1 MRIVLEI
8 FLMNLSDK
16 LCSSGVYAVILFF
29 LSFLSSTSQAL
40 DDGSWAYTLDGNAA
54 TITGRVNSC
63 PADVNIPNEVDGY
76 SVTKIGASAFY
87 NSGVVTVKIPNT
99 VVSIGGAAFASNSI
113 ASIDLPNGLTD
124 IGSGAF
130 SSNVLTNIII
140 PNTVVS
146 IGGDAFSYNKLTS
159 VVLPSGLMELPDF
172 IFAHNALTSVAIPDS
187 VITIKRAAF
196 YSNAFTSII
205 IPKNV
210 TSIGQLAFTYNEAAY
225 YHFEGSRPE
234 IHEEAF
240 GTGLKLKRITYCD
253 TEGWPGDE
261 AWLFRARG
269 RDKTLIYPTE
279 DCDGYLPIPEHTF
292 NADIAF
298 VLKGYGGG
306 TAIPN
311 INSFNEEAQRVVA
324 AIGALSLD
332 THSYEIF
339 DGGIESRSMDD
350 YLLSAEPEP
359 DGLANAM
366 MKDVRLP
373 ANHEKYK
380 KIIYLW
386 STGVQYDNWAGGWAG
401 GCRGFGLVDSEG
413 QELENIHI
421 SQDYGDQCAFVD
433 LRTNTS
439 SSTKVMVHE
448 LTHLYG
454 HGGHDSDSIESS
466 FEYSMMHGSAYGP
479 IDTYPIWNRVYITKW
494 LTEENITEDRNQ
506 LTDYSGSSDK
516 AGKYLLRLSEKNDF
530 NCQDENR
537 NPTRC
542 HRYQELHKGTLIQN
556 RGTFIRDG
564 KSYFQFGVVF
574 EPVMDV
580 DDISTPSIE
589 SITVTNNVSTSEGIK
604 DQITLVFSENITLG
618 KGKITV
624 YESDYSKEQGFSIS
638 VNRLP
643 QNSDGWDGRGGTAL
657 ADISGK
663 NLIITSVMNGE
674 KNYSIKFGQGSIIDW
689 GGNSVSG
696 KYCAFASDTDDTTDS
711 DDDGIFDCADA
722 FPLDASEIADND
734 SDGVGDNADTDAD
747 GDGINDSEDV
757 FPLDASESLDTDGDG
772 IGNNRDPNDDNDSHD
787 DWRDIFPLDPSET
800 TDTDSD
806 GIGNNADSDDDDDG
820 VSDNLDAYPL
830 DSSEWSDTDGDGI
843 GDNTEIDDDCDCV
856 VDTEDAFPLDSTE
869 SLDSDADGV
878 GNNADADDDN
888 DDVLDGDDA
897 FPLDSNESLDT
908 DSDGTGNNADTD
920 DDGDSVLDGD
930 DAFPLDATES
940 VDTDSDGV
948 GNNADADDD
957 GDGLDD
963 VLEKSIGTNPF
974 KRDSDFDSLSDK
986 FEVDSKSRDP
996 LVADYSLATGWNHT
1010 CVTSDL
1016 GVSCWAEDS
1025 LGRLIPPNNM
1035 GSVSQLSLGQ
1045 SHSCALTKRDGKI
1058 YCWDDNGDQQ
1068 LTLGS
1073 GFSQISAGGYHT
1085 CALKNEEIVC
1095 FGNNSDGQRDSPTLS
1110 NVSKVAS
1117 GPSHA
1122 CALANNKISCWG
1134 KNHFGQ
1140 TDVPNLS
1147 NPVGLFSGGEGHVSC
1162 ASHDDGWN
1170 CWGDE
1175 SKVSLPPE
1183 SLSKSADLAIG
1194 RNHMCAVDNNKVECW
1209 GDNYRNMST
1218 PPDLSNP
1225 VQIELGTF
1233 HSCALSDSGVDC
1245 WGDSSRTS
1253 VPSSLRFGDFDGDS
1267 TPDDTDTD
1275 DDNDGVV
1282 DGDDAFPLDATESV
1296 DTDSD
1301 GIGNNA
1307 DTDDDGDGVSDI
1319 DDTFPLDATES
1330 SDFDGDGVG
1339 DNTDLVNTTLTFS
1352 DGVFDISVKV
1362 NDPNDNPVSFIDLRF
1377 GAPSSHTC
1385 FINATATEI
1394 QSEGVYQANIKW
1406 AIGNNYT
1413 TQKYGVI
1420 DDSPVVHFSD
1430 GTKLYDQNQ
1439 YYLDLTNLN
1448 SVAPQYKIESF
1459 QTAQTD
1465 IENEVEFEIII
1476 SGFGED
1482 GFLLKYPTSS
1492 SGLLD
1497 IQVHFANNS
1506 DYVGVGFK
1514 QNEVEK
1520 IANDRYVMRGKV
1532 VISDPEDFMNPKL
1545 KLVSMC
1551 DASMNGKAWEQDSDQ
1566 DSMIDVLDA
1575 FPQDSSEIYDTDSDG
1590 VGNNADTDDDND
1602 SVLDGDDAFPLDA
1615 TETLDTDGDGI
1626 GNNADTDDDNDGAV
1640 DSDDAF
1646 PLDSAESSDSD
1657 GDGLGDNADAFPN
1670 DSSETVD
1677 SDLDGIGDNADVFP
1691 NDPTESADTDLD
1703 GVGDNADAFP
1713 NDASETLDSDS
1724 DGTGDNAD
1732 AFPNNAL
1739 YKADS
1744 DLDGMPDAWET
1755 RYGLD
1760 PNDSSDAT
1768 SDQDNDGVTALD
1780 EFLAGTIPSGSIDLD
1795 GNEDYDALTDGL
1807 LLLRGMFGLD
1817 GSALVTGTIASDATY
1832 TESVD
1837 IESRIETLGDL
1848 ADIDG
1853 NGDIDA
1859 LTDGLLTLRYL
1870 FGLQGDT
1877 LINGVVAVDATR
1889 KTAEEIEAHLET
1901 LMPAL

>member
-1 MRIVLEI
+1 MNIKLKL
-8 FLMNLSDK
+8 FLYAILISA
-16 LCSSGVYAVILFF
+16 SSLGYAVTWTY
-29 LSFLSSTSQAL
+29 SVNA
-40 DDGSWAYTLDGNAA
+40 DGNSV
-54 TITGRVNSC
+54 TVTGCQDTCPSILVIPDEITGLSVTAVQGLAFRNNQLSEVTLSKNILSIGDFAFAENQLTSISL
-63 PADVNIPNEVDGY
+63 PNTTTTIGAYAFWDNDLTEITIPNKVTAIGNNAFKENNLTKVNLGY
-76 SVTKIGASAFY
+76 SLVTIGSFAFY
-87 NSGVVTVKIPNT
+87 KNVITSLIVPNKVTD
-99 VVSIGGAAFASNSI
+99 IGGGAFQNNEISS
-113 ASIDLPNGLTD
+113 LTFPSSVQT

-130 SSNVLTNIII
+130 AYNSVSELTIPASVTGIGETAFVFNNLTSLEFSGKHPTIGSNSFEANSGLTQITYCSDATGWSDVLISNGSSNITPSGTASACADTDRDTLSDNWEVENGRDPLVADYLIKSVGSSTCMKDDEGIKCWNKAASGAASVISENIGIFDGVSPTCYDIDSKLICGPHSAPLTGSSAETPIPESLGDVSDFGVGMWGMCANTLSELECWGWYGEYQFSTPPVQSAEALSVGKGHACAISNNQLYCWGYGLGYPQNKPPTLTNPAMIRSAK
-140 PNTVVS
+140 NRFNHS
-146 IGGDAFSYNKLTS
+146 CAFGD
-159 VVLPSGLMELPDF
+159 
-172 IFAHNALTSVAIPDS
+172 
-187 VITIKRAAF
+187 
-196 YSNAFTSII
+196 
-205 IPKNV
+205 
-210 TSIGQLAFTYNEAAY
+210 
-225 YHFEGSRPE
+225 EG
-234 IHEEAF
+234 F
-240 GTGLKLKRITYCD
+240 KCWGTGLEDGWYGTWTVPNLDQSEVVDYSLSIIGGCALKSDSSTICWGGRIDNLDYSN
-253 TEGWPGDE
+253 
-261 AWLFRARG
+261 L
-269 RDKTLIYPTE
+269 
-279 DCDGYLPIPEHTF
+279 
-292 NADIAF
+292 
-298 VLKGYGGG
+298 
-306 TAIPN
+306 AITSE
-311 INSFNEEAQRVVA
+311 NSVQ
-324 AIGALSLD
+324 ISLSDQLC
-332 THSYEIF
+332 
-339 DGGIESRSMDD
+339 
-350 YLLSAEPEP
+350 LLN
-359 DGLANAM
+359 D
-366 MKDVRLP
+366 
-373 ANHEKYK
+373 
-380 KIIYLW
+380 
-386 STGVQYDNWAGGWAG
+386 TGVICSNPVPQ
-401 GCRGFGLVDSEG
+401 GL
-413 QELENIHI
+413 
-421 SQDYGDQCAFVD
+421 
-433 LRTNTS
+433 
-439 SSTKVMVHE
+439 M
-448 LTHLYG
+448 
-454 HGGHDSDSIESS
+454 
-466 FEYSMMHGSAYGP
+466 
-479 IDTYPIWNRVYITKW
+479 IDP
-494 LTEENITEDRNQ
+494 
-506 LTDYSGSSDK
+506 
-516 AGKYLLRLSEKNDF
+516 
-530 NCQDENR
+530 
-537 NPTRC
+537 
-542 HRYQELHKGTLIQN
+542 
-556 RGTFIRDG
+556 
-564 KSYFQFGVVF
+564 
-574 EPVMDV
+574 
-580 DDISTPSIE
+580 
-589 SITVTNNVSTSEGIK
+589 
-604 DQITLVFSENITLG
+604 
-618 KGKITV
+618 
-624 YESDYSKEQGFSIS
+624 
-638 VNRLP
+638 
-643 QNSDGWDGRGGTAL
+643 
-657 ADISGK
+657 
-663 NLIITSVMNGE
+663 
-674 KNYSIKFGQGSIIDW
+674 
-689 GGNSVSG
+689 
-696 KYCAFASDTDDTTDS
+696 
-711 DDDGIFDCADA
+711 
-722 FPLDASEIADND
+722 
-734 SDGVGDNADTDAD
+734 D
-747 GDGINDSEDV
+747 GDGYSTQN
-757 FPLDASESLDTDGDG
+757 
-772 IGNNRDPNDDNDSHD
+772 GN
-787 DWRDIFPLDPSET
+787 
-800 TDTDSD
+800 
-806 GIGNNADSDDDDDG
+806 
-820 VSDNLDAYPL
+820 
-830 DSSEWSDTDGDGI
+830 
-843 GDNTEIDDDCDCV
+843 
-856 VDTEDAFPLDSTE
+856 DAFPLDSTE
-869 SLDSDADGV
+869 WLDTDSDGV

-1016 GVSCWAEDS
+1016 GVSCWAEES

-1134 KNHFGQ
+1134 KNHLGQ

>member
-1 MRIVLEI
+1 
-8 FLMNLSDK
+8 MNLSDK

-29 LSFLSSTSQAL
+29 ISFLSSTSQAL

-350 YLLSAEPEP
+350 YLLSAEPVP

-421 SQDYGDQCAFVD
+421 SQDYGDHCAFVD

-454 HGGHDSDSIESS
+454 HGGHDSDSIESW

-747 GDGINDSEDV
+747 GDGISDSEDV

-878 GNNADADDDN
+878 GNNAD
-888 DDVLDGDDA
+888 
-897 FPLDSNESLDT
+897 
-908 DSDGTGNNADTD
+908 
-920 DDGDSVLDGD
+920 
-930 DAFPLDATES
+930 
-940 VDTDSDGV
+940 
-948 GNNADADDD
+948 
-957 GDGLDD
+957 
-963 VLEKSIGTNPF
+963 
-974 KRDSDFDSLSDK
+974 
-986 FEVDSKSRDP
+986 
-996 LVADYSLATGWNHT
+996 
-1010 CVTSDL
+1010 
-1016 GVSCWAEDS
+1016 
-1025 LGRLIPPNNM
+1025 
-1035 GSVSQLSLGQ
+1035 
-1045 SHSCALTKRDGKI
+1045 
-1058 YCWDDNGDQQ
+1058 
-1068 LTLGS
+1068 
-1073 GFSQISAGGYHT
+1073 
-1085 CALKNEEIVC
+1085 
-1095 FGNNSDGQRDSPTLS
+1095 
-1110 NVSKVAS
+1110 
-1117 GPSHA
+1117 
-1122 CALANNKISCWG
+1122 
-1134 KNHFGQ
+1134 
-1140 TDVPNLS
+1140 
-1147 NPVGLFSGGEGHVSC
+1147 
-1162 ASHDDGWN
+1162 
-1170 CWGDE
+1170 
-1175 SKVSLPPE
+1175 
-1183 SLSKSADLAIG
+1183 
-1194 RNHMCAVDNNKVECW
+1194 
-1209 GDNYRNMST
+1209 
-1218 PPDLSNP
+1218 
-1225 VQIELGTF
+1225 
-1233 HSCALSDSGVDC
+1233 
-1245 WGDSSRTS
+1245 
-1253 VPSSLRFGDFDGDS
+1253 
-1267 TPDDTDTD
+1267 TD
-1275 DDNDGVV
+1275 DDNDGVLDV
-1282 DGDDAFPLDATESV
+1282 NDALALDPTESL
-1296 DTDSD
+1296 DTDLD
-1301 GIGNNA
+1301 GIGNN
-1307 DTDDDGDGVSDI
+1307 SD
-1319 DDTFPLDATES
+1319 S
-1330 SDFDGDGVG
+1330 
-1339 DNTDLVNTTLTFS
+1339 
-1352 DGVFDISVKV
+1352 
-1362 NDPNDNPVSFIDLRF
+1362 
-1377 GAPSSHTC
+1377 
-1385 FINATATEI
+1385 
-1394 QSEGVYQANIKW
+1394 
-1406 AIGNNYT
+1406 
-1413 TQKYGVI
+1413 
-1420 DDSPVVHFSD
+1420 
-1430 GTKLYDQNQ
+1430 
-1439 YYLDLTNLN
+1439 
-1448 SVAPQYKIESF
+1448 
-1459 QTAQTD
+1459 
-1465 IENEVEFEIII
+1465 
-1476 SGFGED
+1476 
-1482 GFLLKYPTSS
+1482 
-1492 SGLLD
+1492 
-1497 IQVHFANNS
+1497 
-1506 DYVGVGFK
+1506 
-1514 QNEVEK
+1514 
-1520 IANDRYVMRGKV
+1520 
-1532 VISDPEDFMNPKL
+1532 
-1545 KLVSMC
+1545 
-1551 DASMNGKAWEQDSDQ
+1551 
-1566 DSMIDVLDA
+1566 
-1575 FPQDSSEIYDTDSDG
+1575 
-1590 VGNNADTDDDND
+1590 DDDND
-1602 SVLDGDDAFPLDA
+1602 SVLDA
-1615 TETLDTDGDGI
+1615 
-1626 GNNADTDDDNDGAV
+1626 
-1640 DSDDAF
+1640 DDAF
-1646 PLDSAESSDSD
+1646 PLDSQASVDSD
-1657 GDGLGDNADAFPN
+1657 GDGLADNISPWLETTNLSISVDDGFVEGAIVLFQLTN
-1670 DSSETVD
+1670 DQRAVISIDNRGYECKLV
-1677 SDLDGIGDNADVFP
+1677 LDGVTISCSNVPNITTIGDHSVQLLAYDEWNGSSGTISIQEYGSLSQSNAGTLVDTDDD
-1691 NDPTESADTDLD
+1691 NDTDLR
-1703 GVGDNADAFP
+1703 
-1713 NDASETLDSDS
+1713 
-1724 DGTGDNAD
+1724 
-1732 AFPNNAL
+1732 
-1739 YKADS
+1739 
-1744 DLDGMPDAWET
+1744 W
-1755 RYGLD
+1755 
-1760 PNDSSDAT
+1760 
-1768 SDQDNDGVTALD
+1768 
-1780 EFLAGTIPSGSIDLD
+1780 
-1795 GNEDYDALTDGL
+1795 
-1807 LLLRGMFGLD
+1807 
-1817 GSALVTGTIASDATY
+1817 
-1832 TESVD
+1832 
-1837 IESRIETLGDL
+1837 
-1848 ADIDG
+1848 
-1853 NGDIDA
+1853 
-1859 LTDGLLTLRYL
+1859 
-1870 FGLQGDT
+1870 
-1877 LINGVVAVDATR
+1877 
-1889 KTAEEIEAHLET
+1889 
-1901 LMPAL
+1901 

>member
-1 MRIVLEI
+1 MKYSIKRFFMYLLFSKFVMI
-8 FLMNLSDK
+8 
-16 LCSSGVYAVILFF
+16 SSGGVYADIAPVNIHCPCEIERVNQTKAIVTFYIAFQKEVDESGELKIQIYGSDRITSFYANSLWDLGNRNLDSIQYSPSPVKVRVEVPLVSSQETEIF
-29 LSFLSSTSQAL
+29 ISLVLSNSAGSIDQVNFIEEPIYYKNLGGSYWQASSRLMFNSSVVFDYDELSYSVYIESITSTDLKSQS
-40 DDGSWAYTLDGNAA
+40 DN
-54 TITGRVNSC
+54 ITGE
-63 PADVNIPNEVDGY
+63 I
-76 SVTKIGASAFY
+76 I
-87 NSGVVTVKIPNT
+87 
-99 VVSIGGAAFASNSI
+99 VS
-113 ASIDLPNGLTD
+113 NG
-124 IGSGAF
+124 S
-130 SSNVLTNIII
+130 
-140 PNTVVS
+140 
-146 IGGDAFSYNKLTS
+146 
-159 VVLPSGLMELPDF
+159 
-172 IFAHNALTSVAIPDS
+172 
-187 VITIKRAAF
+187 
-196 YSNAFTSII
+196 
-205 IPKNV
+205 
-210 TSIGQLAFTYNEAAY
+210 TY
-225 YHFEGSRPE
+225 
-234 IHEEAF
+234 
-240 GTGLKLKRITYCD
+240 
-253 TEGWPGDE
+253 
-261 AWLFRARG
+261 
-269 RDKTLIYPTE
+269 
-279 DCDGYLPIPEHTF
+279 
-292 NADIAF
+292 
-298 VLKGYGGG
+298 
-306 TAIPN
+306 
-311 INSFNEEAQRVVA
+311 
-324 AIGALSLD
+324 
-332 THSYEIF
+332 YE
-339 DGGIESRSMDD
+339 
-350 YLLSAEPEP
+350 
-359 DGLANAM
+359 
-366 MKDVRLP
+366 K
-373 ANHEKYK
+373 
-380 KIIYLW
+380 
-386 STGVQYDNWAGGWAG
+386 
-401 GCRGFGLVDSEG
+401 
-413 QELENIHI
+413 
-421 SQDYGDQCAFVD
+421 
-433 LRTNTS
+433 
-439 SSTKVMVHE
+439 
-448 LTHLYG
+448 
-454 HGGHDSDSIESS
+454 SS
-466 FEYSMMHGSAYGP
+466 FEYSVNFNESGIGTLDYDGNLDYEINSQFENKPDHKFVYLWLYRDGNLILSYLLKILGEEDFPDINEKWININTINDSDGDRVSDFNERLVGTNPLVSSTGSGAV
-479 IDTYPIWNRVYITKW
+479 IEIAFTV
-494 LTEENITEDRNQ
+494 
-506 LTDYSGSSDK
+506 GSS
-516 AGKYLLRLSEKNDF
+516 AA
-530 NCQDENR
+530 
-537 NPTRC
+537 
-542 HRYQELHKGTLIQN
+542 
-556 RGTFIRDG
+556 
-564 KSYFQFGVVF
+564 
-574 EPVMDV
+574 
-580 DDISTPSIE
+580 
-589 SITVTNNVSTSEGIK
+589 
-604 DQITLVFSENITLG
+604 
-618 KGKITV
+618 
-624 YESDYSKEQGFSIS
+624 ESDYGGVNLNASIEHHLEVANAAFKDS
-638 VNRLP
+638 
-643 QNSDGWDGRGGTAL
+643 AL
-657 ADISGK
+657 NIELK
-663 NLIITSVMNGE
+663 NIGVYLVGE
-674 KNYSIKFGQGSIIDW
+674 DYE
-689 GGNSVSG
+689 
-696 KYCAFASDTDDTTDS
+696 
-711 DDDGIFDCADA
+711 
-722 FPLDASEIADND
+722 LDASEVLDAIQARQGIFSDLETMFTRPPDLIIHYSSLESIEIGGLASVRGSHNDGIIDFKNSYKDGRNGGVVAIDNTSLTLAHEIGHLLGLDHSRRQIANVSIGTFPWSLGYGVDANFSTIMAYASEFEASQIGVFSSPNLICGDPKLRCGVDSDNHLIGADAASSLTVTALQVSAISNGFPPTISLIGYDLINILIGENYTEKGFSAFDKEDGDLTSSVVVSGNVDTTKTGTYKVDYDVSDADNN
-734 SDGVGDNADTDAD
+734 SVIASRIVNVIADTD
-747 GDGINDSEDV
+747 GDFISDSDEISSGTN
-757 FPLDASESLDTDGDG
+757 PLLADTDGDG
-772 IGNNRDPNDDNDSHD
+772 ANDNI
-787 DWRDIFPLDPSET
+787 DIFPLDATESV
-800 TDTDSD
+800 DTDSD
-806 GIGNNADSDDDDDG
+806 GLGNNAD
-820 VSDNLDAYPL
+820 
-830 DSSEWSDTDGDGI
+830 T
-843 GDNTEIDDDCDCV
+843 
-856 VDTEDAFPLDSTE
+856 
-869 SLDSDADGV
+869 
-878 GNNADADDDN
+878 DDDN

-1016 GVSCWAEDS
+1016 GVSCWAEES

-1691 NDPTESADTDLD
+1691 NDPTESTDTDLD

-1877 LINGVVAVDATR
+1877 LINGVVAEDATR

-1901 LMPAL
+1901 LMPSL